1 MTRQNKKMKVRNENR
16 PGYKKT
22 RVGWIPEEWEIHK
35 LSACSELR
43 ISNVNKKCKPDELKI
58 LLCNYKDVYHNE
70 EITNDLPFML
80 ATAKKSEIESFSIK
94 KGDVLITKDSES
106 PQDIGIPAFVKNHM
120 DRLLCGYHLIL
131 IRPYD
136 VTLNGRF
143 LSKFLQSHRMKYYFS
158 TVANGVTRF
167 GLTLNSVKELKLPIP
182 QLIEQNKIVATLST
196 WDKAITQTQTLIDSK
211 TKLKKGLTQ
220 KLLTGQLRVTI
231 SPSSKTFI
239 QTKIGLLPEDWE
251 VKPFTA
257 LFQRISEPIR
267 VKQEKEYREIGIRS
281 HGKGVFHKNPVTG
294 AQLGNKRVFHVKP
307 GTLVFNIVFAWEQA
321 VGIFSE
327 KENGF
332 IASHRFP
339 MFRADQAKCLEA
351 FALLFFLSKRG
362 KHGLGI
368 ASPGGAG
375 RNKTLGQQEL
385 NHLYLPIPPIH
396 EQKKIIHILNLC
408 ETEITQ
414 LTKQKNALEKQKKGL
429 MQKLLTGEIRV

>member
-1 MTRQNKKMKVRNENR
+1 MDILKNYPLPLPK
-16 PGYKKT
+16 Y
-22 RVGWIPEEWEIHK
+22 
-35 LSACSELR
+35 
-43 ISNVNKKCKPDELKI
+43 DEQK
-58 LLCNYKDVYHNE
+58 
-70 EITNDLPFML
+70 
-80 ATAKKSEIESFSIK
+80 
-94 KGDVLITKDSES
+94 
-106 PQDIGIPAFVKNHM
+106 
-120 DRLLCGYHLIL
+120 
-131 IRPYD
+131 
-136 VTLNGRF
+136 
-143 LSKFLQSHRMKYYFS
+143 
-158 TVANGVTRF
+158 
-167 GLTLNSVKELKLPIP
+167 
-182 QLIEQNKIVATLST
+182 KIVNLLST
-196 WDKAITQTQTLIDSK
+196 WDKAIKQIQNQINLK
-211 TKLKKGLTQ
+211 TKLKKGLLQ
-220 KLLTGQLRVTI
+220 KLLTGLLRL
-231 SPSSKTFI
+231 SGSQPSKAFI
-239 QTKIGLLPEDWE
+239 KTKIGLLPDDWE
-251 VKPFTA
+251 VKAFTEV
-257 LFQRISEPIR
+257 FKRISKPVQVESG
-267 VKQEKEYREIGIRS
+267 KKYREIGIRS

-294 AQLGNKRVFHVKP
+294 AQLGNKRVFHVQP

-414 LTKQKNALEKQKKGL
+414 LTKQKNALETQKKGL

>member
-1 MTRQNKKMKVRNENR
+1 VGRPFYWRSSQIFRGLSGAYNVALIKV
-16 PGYKKT
+16 
-22 RVGWIPEEWEIHK
+22 IP
-35 LSACSELR
+35 
-43 ISNVNKKCKPDELKI
+43 
-58 LLCNYKDVYHNE
+58 
-70 EITNDLPFML
+70 
-80 ATAKKSEIESFSIK
+80 IK
-94 KGDVLITKDSES
+94 KIQTDYL
-106 PQDIGIPAFVKNHM
+106 
-120 DRLLCGYHLIL
+120 Y
-131 IRPYD
+131 Y
-136 VTLNGRF
+136 F
-143 LSKFLQSHRMKYYFS
+143 LTQRKLRKFLERFSQRSGGQSGIEMDILKNYPLPLPKYD
-158 TVANGVTRF
+158 
-167 GLTLNSVKELKLPIP
+167 
-182 QLIEQNKIVATLST
+182 EQKKIVNLLST
-196 WDKAITQTQTLIDSK
+196 WDKAIKQIQNQINLK
-211 TKLKKGLTQ
+211 TKLKKGLLQ
-220 KLLTGQLRVTI
+220 KLLTGQLRL
-231 SPSSKTFI
+231 SYSQPPKAFI
-239 QTKIGLLPEDWE
+239 KTKIGLMPDDWE
-251 VKPFTA
+251 VKAFTEV
-257 LFQRISEPIR
+257 FKRISKPVQVESG
-267 VKQEKEYREIGIRS
+267 KKYREIGIRS

-294 AQLGNKRVFHVKP
+294 AQLGNKRVFHVQP

-414 LTKQKNALEKQKKGL
+414 LTKQKNALETQKKGL